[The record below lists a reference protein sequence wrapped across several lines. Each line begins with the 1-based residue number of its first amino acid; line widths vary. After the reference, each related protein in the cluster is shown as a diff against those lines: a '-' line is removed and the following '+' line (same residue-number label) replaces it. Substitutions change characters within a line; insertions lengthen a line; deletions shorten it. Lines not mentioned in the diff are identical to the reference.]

1 MAYKCPECGEIFDEP
16 VYETVCMEEW
26 CGVSSMFGDRHYA
39 TFANCP
45 ECGLP
50 IDTEYDIYDEDEEDI
65 DE

>member
-16 VYETVCMEEW
+16 DYETICMEEY
-26 CGVSSMFGDRHYA
+26 CGVASLFGDRHYA

-45 ECGLP
+45 NCGTS
-50 IDTEYDIYDEDEEDI
+50 IDDQYDIYDEDEEDI